1 MAKKAETIS
10 MIDTLA
16 EFKELKNIDKETM
29 INVLE
34 DSFRNVIAK
43 MFGTDENYDV
53 IINPE
58 KGDFEIWRNRKVV
71 ADDELEDANLQL
83 TLTEA
88 RTIDADC
95 EVGEEVTDEVHFA
108 DFGRRAILNLRQTLA
123 SKILELQKDS
133 LYAKYKDKINH
144 IVAAEVYQVWKK
156 EVLLLDDE
164 GNELL
169 LPKSEQIPSD
179 YYRKG
184 DTVRAIVLRV
194 DNLNNNP
201 KIILSRTDKMFLQRL
216 FELEVPEI
224 NDGLITIKGIARIPG
239 ERAKVSV
246 ESYDDRIDPVGA
258 CVGMKG
264 SRIHGIVRELR
275 NENIDVINYTSNTA
289 LYIQR
294 ALSPAKIS
302 SIHVNEEERKAEV
315 YLRPEEV
322 SLAIGKGGLNI
333 KLACMLTEYTIDVFR
348 DIDGADEEDIYLDEF
363 SDEIDGWVIDAL
375 KDIGCYTAKSVLA
388 MDRNA
393 LVERADLEEQTVDEV
408 LRILAAEFE
417 NEDGEQ
423 AEEAAPEADTEEDA
437 EGVAKEP
444 EADPEAADDEKMND

>member
-1 MAKKAETIS
+1 MAKKEETIS

-16 EFKELKNIDKETM
+16 EFKELKNIDKDTM
-29 INVLE
+29 ISVLE

-58 KGDFEIWRNRKVV
+58 KGDFEIWRNRTVV
-71 ADDELEDANLQL
+71 ADDELEDPNLQL

-88 RTIDADC
+88 RKIDADC

-133 LYAKYKDKINH
+133 LYAKYKDKIGT
-144 IVAAEVYQVWKK
+144 IVAADVYQVWKK
-156 EVLLLDDE
+156 EILLLDDE

-179 YYRKG
+179 FYRKG
-184 DTVRAIVLRV
+184 ETVRAVVQKV
-194 DNLNNNP
+194 DNYNNNP

-224 NDGLITIKGIARIPG
+224 NDGLILIKAIARIPG
-239 ERAKVSV
+239 ERAKVAV

-275 NENIDVINYTSNTA
+275 NENIDVINYTSNA
-289 LYIQR
+289 SLFIQR

-302 SIHVNEEERKAEV
+302 SIRVNEEEHKAEV

-348 DIDGADEEDIYLDEF
+348 DVEGADEEDIYLDEF
-363 SDEIDGWVIDAL
+363 TDEIDSWVIEAL
-375 KDIGCYTAKSVLA
+375 KNIGCYTAKSVLA
-388 MDRNA
+388 LSREE
-393 LVERADLEEQTVDEV
+393 LIERADLEETTVDEV
-408 LRILAAEFE
+408 LAILSAEFE
-417 NEDGEQ
+417 
-423 AEEAAPEADTEEDA
+423 
-437 EGVAKEP
+437 
-444 EADPEAADDEKMND
+444 DESQE

>member
-1 MAKKAETIS
+1 MANKEETIS

-16 EFKELKNIDKETM
+16 EFKELKNIDKDTM
-29 INVLE
+29 ISVLE

-58 KGDFEIWRNRKVV
+58 KGDFEIWRNRTVV
-71 ADDELEDANLQL
+71 ADDELEDPNLQL

-88 RTIDADC
+88 RKIDADC

-133 LYAKYKDKINH
+133 LYAKYKDKIGT
-144 IVAAEVYQVWKK
+144 IVAADVYQVWKK
-156 EVLLLDDE
+156 EILLLDDE

-179 YYRKG
+179 FYRKG
-184 DTVRAIVLRV
+184 ETVRAVVQKV
-194 DNLNNNP
+194 DNYNNNP

-224 NDGLITIKGIARIPG
+224 NDGLILIKAIARIPG
-239 ERAKVSV
+239 ERAKVAV

-275 NENIDVINYTSNTA
+275 NENIDVINYTSNA
-289 LYIQR
+289 SLFIQR

-302 SIHVNEEERKAEV
+302 SIRVNEEEHKAEV

-348 DIDGADEEDIYLDEF
+348 DVEGADEEDIYLDEF
-363 SDEIDGWVIDAL
+363 TDEIDSWVIDAL
-375 KDIGCYTAKSVLA
+375 KNIGCYTAKSVLA
-388 MDRNA
+388 LSREE
-393 LVERADLEEQTVDEV
+393 LIERADLEETTVDEV
-408 LRILAAEFE
+408 LAILSAEFE
-417 NEDGEQ
+417 
-423 AEEAAPEADTEEDA
+423 
-437 EGVAKEP
+437 
-444 EADPEAADDEKMND
+444 DESQE